1 MPILRSRSATRGMS
15 CRPVWR
21 HESAFGKVVAMT
33 SMLPAPRLLAGGFVM
48 IESGRWHDGRLW
60 FAHWGAGEVVAV
72 DLRGQI
78 EVMAAGR
85 TTMGWAIDWL
95 PNGDLLVS
103 GEDLALTHPDGS
115 TERYSGQG
123 GNEVVVDPAGRVFVN
138 GADFDFAGGGEPTPG
153 WIRMVAPDGT
163 TRQVAGDIDFP
174 NGMVVTPD

>member
-1 MPILRSRSATRGMS
+1 MLETRLSQMVDELIPEGVSPFLLSTAPRRIGSSRTIMSWLILRVGKERFVMPILRSRSATRGMP

-78 EVMAAGR
+78 EVM
-85 TTMGWAIDWL
+85 TLL
-95 PNGDLLVS
+95 PRR
-103 GEDLALTHPDGS
+103 LA
-115 TERYSGQG
+115 TE
-123 GNEVVVDPAGRVFVN
+123 
-138 GADFDFAGGGEPTPG
+138 
-153 WIRMVAPDGT
+153 
-163 TRQVAGDIDFP
+163 
-174 NGMVVTPD
+174 